1 MNDCRDGSDEKN
13 CPNEGNSV
21 KAYKLK
27 NTRIYIRETR
37 VLNII

>member
-21 KAYKLK
+21 KAYKSK
-27 NTRIYIRETR
+27 NRETI
-37 VLNII
+37 VLNMI